1 MADSYVCSG
10 AMMKCTM
17 GTSPARLTVLPI
29 RTVFLTG
36 QPMANIS
43 DHQTMVNL
51 APFGLCRSLAFP
63 ATASATAAALG
74 TLTPMP
80 CMHNTPFPWMGGK
93 MDYLVKGQPA
103 LLKSSKCQCM
113 WGGTISLVTDGQAP
127 TGPADMSKKV
137 REEFAKNQSKDVL
150 SRDGSF
156 SDKFDKAVEN
166 WKAGYGI
173 VDSIKKANHDV
184 NLEDFKKSR
193 NAEGYMS
200 DDDADLRHS
209 NVNFGKNGQFGINC
223 ATTTTTFMLRKRGYD
238 VTAKA
243 KNANGHTKSIAIKLN
258 LYDAWKNP
266 DGSDVV
272 PTMLSDKF
280 NEKIEAKRFQE
291 ELRILNNTKKELLEI
306 QESLDSIWVS
316 ASKKDSLRERVKE
329 LNPIYTESRKKLAP
343 VYKEVIEEACEEE
356 GYYTFGLIWDE
367 VNYGGGHYT
376 VLKSEKDENGNTVI
390 SNIEPQTGEPF
401 ESLDDMIDYLGYPP
415 DPYDT
420 LLRMDD
426 KVFNEDYI
434 DLFEIN
440 T

>member
-1 MADSYVCSG
+1 MTDSYVCSG
-10 AMMKCTM
+10 ATMRCTM
-17 GTSPARLTVLPI
+17 GTSQARLTVLPI
-29 RTVFLTG
+29 RTVYLTG
-36 QPMANIS
+36 KPMANIS
-43 DHQTMVNL
+43 DHLTMVNL
-51 APFGLCRSLAFP
+51 APFGRCRSLGFP
-63 ATASATAAALG
+63 ATASATAANHG

-93 MDYLVKGQPA
+93 NDYLVKGQPA

-113 WGGTISLVTDGQAP
+113 WGGTISLITDGQTD
-127 TGPADMSKKV
+127 TGAADMSKMP
-137 REEFAKNQSKDVL
+137 REEFPNNQSNDV
-150 SRDGSF
+150 SSKDGSF
-156 SDKFDKAVEN
+156 SDKFDKAVDN

-184 NLEDFKKSR
+184 NLEDFKNSR
-193 NAEGYMS
+193 NAEGYMN

-209 NVNFGKNGQFGINC
+209 NINYGKKGQYSINC

-243 KNANGHTKSIAIKLN
+243 KNANDHTKSIAKGLN

-266 DGSDVV
+266 DGTDVT

-280 NEKIEAKRFQE
+280 NEKIESKGFQE
-291 ELRILNNTKKELLEI
+291 ELEMLNNTKNELLDI
-306 QESLDSIWVS
+306 QNSLNSIWVS
-316 ASKKDSLRERVKE
+316 ASRKVLLRERAEE
-329 LNPIYTESRKKLAP
+329 LKPIYTESRNKLAP

-367 VNYGGGHYT
+367 VDYGGGHYT

-401 ESLDDMIDYLGYPP
+401 ESLDEMIDYLGYPP

-440 T
+440 S

>member
-10 AMMKCTM
+10 ATMKCTM
-17 GTSPARLTVLPI
+17 GTSTAKLTVFPDRI
-29 RTVFLTG
+29 TYLTG
-36 QPMANIS
+36 KPQANIS
-43 DHQTMVNL
+43 DHKSFINL
-51 APFGLCRSLAFP
+51 GAFGRCRSMAFP
-63 ATASATAAALG
+63 ATASATAAAQG

-80 CMHNTPFPWMGGK
+80 CMHNTPIPWMMGK
-93 MDYLVKGQPA
+93 NDYLIKGQPA
-103 LLKSSKCQCM
+103 LLKSSTCQCL
-113 WGGTISLVTDGQAP
+113 WGGTISLVTDGQTD
-127 TGPADMSKKV
+127 TGPVDMSKKP
-137 REEFAKNQSKDVL
+137 REEFAKNQSNDVSAKD
-150 SRDGSF
+150 GFF

-173 VDSIKKANHDV
+173 VDSIKKANHDA
-184 NLEDFKKSR
+184 NLEDFNNSR

-209 NVNFGKNGQFGINC
+209 NVNYGKKGQYGINC

-243 KNANGHTKSIAIKLN
+243 KNANDHTKSIAQKLN

-266 DGSDVV
+266 DGTDVT

-280 NEKIEAKRFQE
+280 NEIIESKGLKE
-291 ELRILNNTKKELLEI
+291 ELEKLNNTKKELLNI
-306 QESLDSIWVS
+306 QDTLNDTWVS
-316 ASKKDSLRERVKE
+316 STKKDTLRERAEE
-329 LNPIYTESRKKLAP
+329 LMPIYTESRKILAP

-390 SNIEPQTGEPF
+390 SNIEPQTGDPF
-401 ESLDDMIDYLGYPP
+401 ESLDEMIDYLGYPP

-440 T
+440 S